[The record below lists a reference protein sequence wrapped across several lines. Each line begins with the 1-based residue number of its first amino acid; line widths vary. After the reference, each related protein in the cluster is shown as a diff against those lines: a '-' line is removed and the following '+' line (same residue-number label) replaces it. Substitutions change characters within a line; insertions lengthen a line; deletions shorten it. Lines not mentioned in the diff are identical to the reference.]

1 MSININNLN
10 DDIINEKLEK
20 YERLN
25 NELKKQLEVYKS
37 INIDDYKETFNKIME
52 DTFNYAKN
60 KQEEGQKM
68 DVKNANK
75 FVKSVIYKV
84 DDNEIKYIDSVIK
97 YLNDLKQSLNN
108 DL

>member
-25 NELKKQLEVYKS
+25 IELKKQLEVYKS

-84 DDNEIKYIDSVIK
+84 DDNEIKYINSIIK

-108 DL
+108 GL